1 MASSGFSA
9 YAVDS
14 SCIPRRSHQRR
25 RPIRLSLCSMVPPWI
40 VTCSC
45 GWVSAAETLDELLV
59 LVDLHKDH
67 ASAGRR
73 HAIVVRGTVN
83 LEHVLSG
90 RRRPSA

>member
-1 MASSGFSA
+1 
-9 YAVDS
+9 
-14 SCIPRRSHQRR
+14 
-25 RPIRLSLCSMVPPWI
+25 MVPPWI

-45 GWVSAAETLDELLV
+45 SWVSAAETLDELLV

-83 LEHVLSG
+83 LEHAAAGDFAELTRNGCSNKE
-90 RRRPSA
+90 SAWFKPAKQSKQ